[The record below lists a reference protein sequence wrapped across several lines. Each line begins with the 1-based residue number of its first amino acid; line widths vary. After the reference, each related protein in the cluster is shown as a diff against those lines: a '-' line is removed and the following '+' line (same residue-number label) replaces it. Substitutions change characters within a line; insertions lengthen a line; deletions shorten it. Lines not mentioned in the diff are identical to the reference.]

1 VRDTDGSMLVWE
13 EKTPIRAILRS
24 DEEPD
29 PEQSRS
35 PFDLA
40 ELFAAYDAFEDAA
53 KAVSELLRQYVGVPR
68 WFALRRHGA
77 RWAALDMRDLSELEE
92 ADARLFADALLT
104 SFSEATGPML
114 VAHLREFA
122 PASPQTADSAG
133 AVYLLG
139 APLVERGRLGGFVF
153 GLAPAV
159 PYSRIRRH
167 RKLIAAS
174 VRLLNTLLERDARS
188 RALRRWAERA
198 RARGL
203 LDPLTGLANR
213 RSWDQL
219 LAKEEQRARRY
230 GHAAMIFVI
239 DLDGFKE
246 INDREGHEAGDKVLQ
261 AVAAAL
267 SRAIR
272 STDVLAR
279 LGGDEFG
286 VIAVE
291 SDEATGATLLAR
303 LTEAL
308 ELEGT
313 PASIGAS
320 RLDARGAAEAW
331 READRAMYEEK
342 RRRAAERVLLRAGAK
357 EIEPV

>member
-1 VRDTDGSMLVWE
+1 MRDTDGSMLVGE
-13 EKTPIRAILRS
+13 EAMPTRAILRS
-24 DEEPD
+24 DQEPD
-29 PEQSRS
+29 AEQSRS

-40 ELFAAYDAFEDAA
+40 ELFAAYGTFENAA
-53 KAVSELLRQYVGVPR
+53 KAISELLRQYVGVPH
-68 WFALRRHGA
+68 WFALRRLGA
-77 RWAALDMRDLSELEE
+77 RWSALDMRDLSELEE
-92 ADARLFADALLT
+92 TDARLFAGALLT
-104 SFSEATGPML
+104 ALSEATGPML

-122 PASPQTADSAG
+122 PASPQTADGAG
-133 AVYLLG
+133 AVYLVG
-139 APLVERGRLGGFVF
+139 APLVERDRLAGFVF
-153 GLAPAV
+153 GLAREV

-174 VRLLNTLLERDARS
+174 VKLLNTLLERDTRS
-188 RALRRWAERA
+188 RALRRWAERS
-198 RARGL
+198 RSRGL

-213 RSWDQL
+213 RSWDQS

-230 GHAAMIFVI
+230 GHTAMLFVI

-246 INDREGHEAGDKVLQ
+246 INDRDGHEAGDKVLQ

-272 STDVLAR
+272 STDLLAR

-303 LTEAL
+303 LSEAL
-308 ELEGT
+308 ELTGI
-313 PASIGAS
+313 PGSIGVS
-320 RLDARGAAEAW
+320 KLGAGGAGEAW

-342 RRRAAERVLLRAGAK
+342 RRRAAGRALVLAGPGESGA
-357 EIEPV
+357 I